1 MGRMKQDIQKYC
13 EKHTVCQR
21 NKPLALTPAGL
32 LMPPQIPHRVWEDI
46 SMGFIEGLP
55 KSASYEVILV
65 VVDQFSNYAHF
76 LTLKHPFDAKT
87 VADLFTK
94 EIVRLHGFPQSIVS
108 DKDEIFL
115 SHFWNELFCLAGTKL
130 NRSTAYHPQTDGQ
143 TEVVNRSIEVY
154 LRLLLW

>member
-1 MGRMKQDIQKYC
+1 MD
-13 EKHTVCQR
+13 
-21 NKPLALTPAGL
+21 L
-32 LMPPQIPHRVWEDI
+32 
-46 SMGFIEGLP
+46 IEGLP

-65 VVDQFSNYAHF
+65 VVDQLSKYAYF

-115 SHFWNELFCLAGTKL
+115 SHFWNELFRLAGTKL

-143 TEVVNRSIEVY
+143 TEVVNRSLEVY
-154 LRLLLW
+154 LHLLLW